1 MAIFNYSDN
10 GYLVAGKISCTG
22 TEFIHEF
29 CQTDIRMDFQS
40 AVINIL
46 DFAKDKGAS
55 RIIVGGSFVS
65 KKDNPNDLDCLI
77 VFPNDLMIP
86 SFVDC
91 ALFDTIQYDI
101 LYASEQNP
109 KSIDTFIK
117 LLSTNLYDEQDKG
130 VVEIL
135 LNGQRPWKIKYQP
148 NEEELTIVQRVYT
161 CRNIIERNKRRGM
174 VISIHGIRTKAKWNS
189 TLAPIVN
196 SQGWMFAPFIYEGNL
211 ELLFSERKRR
221 KIVEQFRDWLYRLSE
236 KYEIKVFSALCHSF
250 GTYVISQYLDGFR
263 NHGSA
268 PVSFDSIVLTGGI
281 VKSDFDW
288 QSLNPEMVGRV
299 LNVLSLKDSAVK
311 MMPNSPFKKYLGMST
326 DFGRCGLEKIENQ
339 QIVSNKEFDIFTH
352 TNILKD
358 DFLETIFLPFINA
371 NVGILRIE
379 GG

>member
-1 MAIFNYSDN
+1 MANFCYNES

-22 TEFIHEF
+22 DEFISEF
-29 CQTDIRMDFQS
+29 CQTDIRKDFQS

-91 ALFDTIQYDI
+91 ALFDKIQYDI

-117 LLSTNLYDEQDKG
+117 LLSTNIYDVQDKG
-130 VVEIL
+130 IVEIL
-135 LNGQRPWKIKYQP
+135 LNGQHPWKINYQP
-148 NEEELTIVQRVYT
+148 NKDEFTIVQRVYT
-161 CRNIIERNKRRGM
+161 MRNIIERNKRRGM

-196 SQGWMFAPFIYEGNL
+196 SQGWMFAPFIYEGGV
-211 ELLFSERKRR
+211 ELLFCERKRR
-221 KIVEQFRDWLYRLSE
+221 KIVEQFRDWIYHLSE
-236 KYEIKVFSALCHSF
+236 KYEVTDFSVLCHSF
-250 GTYVISQYLDGFR
+250 GTYIISQYLDGFR
-263 NHGSA
+263 NHGCA
-268 PVSFDSIVLTGGI
+268 PVCFDSIVLTGGI
-281 VKSDFDW
+281 IKSDFDW
-288 QSLNPEMVGRV
+288 QGLNPNMVGRV
-299 LNVLSLKDSAVK
+299 LNVMSLNDSDVK
-311 MMPNSPFKKYLGMST
+311 MMPDSSYKKYIGMSS
-326 DFGRCGLEKIENQ
+326 DFGKCGLEKIENQ
-339 QIVSNKEFDIFTH
+339 QIVSNKEFNIFTH
-352 TNILKD
+352 SNILKD

-371 NVGILRIE
+371 NVGIVRVE
-379 GG
+379 K